1 MPLSP
6 HKGSAVHYHSL
17 VMTVLKIYEAT
28 HSTSKC
34 RKTPVS
40 LPLPFQHDSQ
50 GPALVNCPSVHD
62 FCLEVA
68 VNFEEH
74 FHDVVSWFF
83 SSDALVSAFALGT
96 YQKIVNREIR
106 FEGEAWYPFF
116 HLFLRASYAEM
127 WSLCT
132 IAYCSIP
139 MSLSCHSTTRP
150 GMKPHLWWWSYVVVV
165 SIGHVETYRSMHP
178 ALRCK
183 VRDFILQMLCIDPS
197 RRLTAKKAEMLHTV
211 AVSKFQNAGFGL
223 VFFSFLL
230 CFFCVTCHVFRNAC
244 GSLVTR
250 LWSIIGWRLQTFS
263 QLKVKTKTMTTWIT
277 PWIGPTGQILLTL
290 WSTN

>member
-17 VMTVLKIYEAT
+17 VMTVLKIFEAT

-40 LPLPFQHDSQ
+40 LPFQHDSQ

-62 FCLEVA
+62 LYLEVA
-68 VNFEEH
+68 VNFEDH

-106 FEGEAWYPFF
+106 FEGEAWFPFF

-132 IAYCSIP
+132 IAYCSIL
-139 MSLSCHSTTRP
+139 SLSCHSTTRP

-230 CFFCVTCHVFRNAC
+230 FLFVCVVSFGMLVAV
-244 GSLVTR
+244 SLR
-250 LWSIIGWRLQTFS
+250 GF
-263 QLKVKTKTMTTWIT
+263 
-277 PWIGPTGQILLTL
+277 GA
-290 WSTN
+290 